1 MGNKK
6 ILLDHGSGG
15 KISHSLLKEMILPV
29 FDNDLLARLDD
40 GARIDIG
47 GGIKIA
53 FSTDS
58 YVVDPIF
65 FPGGNIG
72 DLAVNGTVND
82 IAMCG
87 GDPKYISAALILEEG
102 FSVDDLKLV
111 LDSMAEAARKAGVI
125 VATGDT
131 KVVPKGKVDKIFIN
145 TSGFGIIPF
154 GVNLSGSNAR
164 PGDKVII
171 SGTIADH
178 GITILSTREG
188 LKFDSDIKSD
198 SAALNGMVKKILEI
212 ASLERDRADH
222 ARAVMSKN
230 LLNSVS
236 GSASSLGLDTVP
248 GSDSELNPDT
258 CSGVHVL
265 RDPTRGGVGTTLNEI
280 AQQSDVRIN
289 IWEDAIPV
297 KDAVH
302 GMCELLGFDPLY
314 LANEGKLLAVVS
326 AEIADRVLDIIKKD
340 QFGKDAAIIGEV
352 VRPEPCGVFLKTSI
366 GGSRI
371 VDMLTGDQLPRI
383 C

>member
-1 MGNKK
+1 
-6 ILLDHGSGG
+6 
-15 KISHSLLKEMILPV
+15 
-29 FDNDLLARLDD
+29 
-40 GARIDIG
+40 
-47 GGIKIA
+47 
-53 FSTDS
+53 
-58 YVVDPIF
+58 
-65 FPGGNIG
+65 GGNIG

-87 GDPKYISAALILEEG
+87 GDPKYISVALILEEG
-102 FSVDDLKLV
+102 FSVDDLKVV

-198 SAALNGMVKKILEI
+198 SAALNSMVKKILDT
-212 ASLERDRADH
+212 AQTYNYR
-222 ARAVMSKN
+222 
-230 LLNSVS
+230 SVS
-236 GSASSLGLDTVP
+236 DSGHLRSGL
-248 GSDSELNPDT
+248 
-258 CSGVHVL
+258 GVHVF

-280 AQQSDVRIN
+280 AQQSNVRIN
-289 IWEDAIPV
+289 IIENALPISNTV
-297 KDAVH
+297 R

-326 AEIADRVLDIIKKD
+326 AEIAERVLDIIKKD

-371 VDMLTGDQLPRI
+371 VDMLTGEQLPRI